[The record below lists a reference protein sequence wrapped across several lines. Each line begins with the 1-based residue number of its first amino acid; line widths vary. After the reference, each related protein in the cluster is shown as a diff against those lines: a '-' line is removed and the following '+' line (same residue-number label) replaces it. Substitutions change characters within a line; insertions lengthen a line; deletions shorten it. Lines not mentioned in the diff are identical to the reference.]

1 MTLSISE
8 LAKSRDAVT
17 ALLDEL
23 RLDAYLF
30 EIEPR
35 DDRWKLKVDCAV
47 EADGAW
53 ESITLLV
60 PKEMLL
66 LCRDDVSVHRRIIT
80 EWRERLATCKL
91 RTGRDDEGSADSNR

>member
-1 MTLSISE
+1 MTLSIIE
-8 LAKSRDAVT
+8 LAKARDTIAE
-17 ALLDEL
+17 LLDEL

-35 DDRWKLKVDCAV
+35 DEQWELKVDCAV
-47 EADGAW
+47 AADGAW

-66 LCRDDVSVHRRIIT
+66 LSRDDAAIRQRMLT
-80 EWRERLATCKL
+80 EWRGRLAACKL
-91 RTGRDDEGSADSNR
+91 GG

>member
-1 MTLSISE
+1 MTLSIAE
-8 LAKSRDAVT
+8 LARARDTT
-17 ALLDEL
+17 AELLDEL

-35 DDRWKLKVDCAV
+35 DGQWQLKVDCAV

-53 ESITLLV
+53 ESVTLVV

-66 LCRDDVSVHRRIIT
+66 MGLDDTSIRRRILA
-80 EWRERLATCKL
+80 EWRGRLAACKP
-91 RTGRDDEGSADSNR
+91 GG

>member
-1 MTLSISE
+1 MTLSIVE
-8 LAKSRDAVT
+8 LAKVRDTT
-17 ALLDEL
+17 AELLDEL

-35 DDRWKLKVDCAV
+35 DEQWELKVDCAV
-47 EADGAW
+47 AADGAW

-66 LCRDDVSVHRRIIT
+66 LSRDDAAIRQRMLA
-80 EWRERLATCKL
+80 EWRGRLAACKL
-91 RTGRDDEGSADSNR
+91 GG